1 MTGGIWSY
9 GEFCSGVTKGK
20 GSSEGSNVVNKGVP
34 QRSYILQGEFCVQGI
49 EEFIGVLSGGL
60 LGILLLLKRSENR
73 KLPFSLFLGVEISL
87 SAESTS

>member
-1 MTGGIWSY
+1 M
-9 GEFCSGVTKGK
+9 
-20 GSSEGSNVVNKGVP
+20 
-34 QRSYILQGEFCVQGI
+34 QGI